1 MPYDSADPVGSEATM
16 DEALGRDG
24 NKRRLG
30 RMMSRATQV
39 ALLLR
44 QLLLDIVIHGVSQI
58 AMGSENSIALI

>member
-1 MPYDSADPVGSEATM
+1 M
-16 DEALGRDG
+16 DEALCRVG
-24 NKRRLG
+24 NNKRLG
-30 RMMSRATQV
+30 RMMSRATQM

>member
-1 MPYDSADPVGSEATM
+1 M

-39 ALLLR
+39 ALLLG
-44 QLLLDIVIHGVSQI
+44 QLLLDIVIHGVGKI